1 MNDMKLFTPG
11 RTAGLCAALSTLLL
25 TACSTSSR
33 WVPDMPDFS
42 SWFSAKEN
50 QVIVSEVDSDSYCNA
65 PGDAS
70 ALTLLADSAA
80 VKAWEASRGV
90 SLSGEGELPAGPYV
104 VVDLGQRS
112 SGGYGIAVSRQAG
125 LKDDI
130 LVLRATVFEPSPG
143 GMSTQAI
150 TSPCSLVRLPQM
162 SFASLRLIDQ
172 TGKVRASLQ
181 QGNKVQ

>member
-1 MNDMKLFTPG
+1 MKSFNFG
-11 RTAGLCAALSTLLL
+11 RKAGLCAALSALLL

-65 PGDAS
+65 PGEAS
-70 ALTLLADSAA
+70 TMTLLADSAA
-80 VKAWEASRGV
+80 VKAWEATRSV
-90 SLSGEGELPAGPYV
+90 SLSGEGTLPAGPYV
-104 VVDLGQRS
+104 VVDLGQRN
-112 SGGYGIAVSRQAG
+112 SGGFGIAVSRQAG
-125 LKDDI
+125 FKNDI
-130 LVLRATVFEPSPG
+130 LVLRATVFEPSAG
-143 GMSTQAI
+143 GVSTQAI

-172 TGKVRASLQ
+172 NGKLRASLQ
-181 QGNKVQ
+181 QGNQVQ

>member
-1 MNDMKLFTPG
+1 MTSFDSGWK
-11 RTAGLCAALSTLLL
+11 AGLCAALSTLLL
-25 TACSTSSR
+25 TACASSSR
-33 WVPDMPDFS
+33 WVPEMPDFS

-65 PGDAS
+65 PGEAS

-80 VKAWEASRGV
+80 VKAWEATRGV
-90 SLSGEGELPAGPYV
+90 SLSGDVELPLGPYV
-104 VVDLGQRS
+104 VADLGQRN

-143 GMSTQAI
+143 AASTQAI

-162 SFASLRLIDQ
+162 NFASLRLIDQ
-172 TGKVRASLQ
+172 SGKVRASLQ
-181 QGNKVQ
+181 QGSQLQ